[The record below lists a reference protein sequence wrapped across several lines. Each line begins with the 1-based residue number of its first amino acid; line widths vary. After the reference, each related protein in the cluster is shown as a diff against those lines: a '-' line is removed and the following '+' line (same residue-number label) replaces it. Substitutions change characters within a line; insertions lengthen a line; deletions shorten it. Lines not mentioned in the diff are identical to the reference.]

1 MKRTLIRG
9 GFVVTGDPEIPDI
22 PKGEV
27 LIEDGRIV
35 AVGSD
40 LKADDAEILDAV
52 DRIVMPGFVDGHRHI
67 WQGALRSVCADGSI
81 SDYVRTIRM
90 HAARFFTAEDMYAA
104 QLHGALEALDAGVTS
119 VTDYCH
125 NLLSPDHAHESIRG
139 LRESGLRTVW
149 NYGFNFPPQPEP
161 VFRTL
166 EERIR
171 FGRDLATQEF
181 SSRDARVTLGV
192 APEEAVFSGDPERT
206 RAQFEFARDM
216 DARVFWHCNSG
227 GDASTYSRDVALI
240 DELGVLGPELTLVHM
255 HNTHDDEWQ
264 RVADSGASV
273 AFTPETEMQMGM
285 MWPSTKICE
294 SLGVPISIGTD
305 ITSNNSADMFS
316 ALRIGL
322 QGLRCHHISQQDDF
336 TMLTSGIP
344 LSCADALRWGTLGGA
359 RALGLEDRIGS
370 LSPGKQADVVLL
382 RGDSLGMAGW
392 DRAHPERAIV
402 LHAGVDDVDTVLV
415 GGEVVKAGGRMV
427 ADVARACH
435 LLETASERVHAR
447 TADAGGLEIPLDEI
461 VKRLEAVATSE
472 DGRYAF
478 DS

>member
-1 MKRTLIRG
+1 MGRTLIRG
-9 GFVVTGDPEIPDI
+9 GFVVTGDPQLGDLPN
-22 PKGEV
+22 GEV
-27 LIEDGRIV
+27 LIEGGRIV
-35 AVGSD
+35 AVGSNLD
-40 LKADDAEILDAV
+40 AGDAEILDATH
-52 DRIVMPGFVDGHRHI
+52 RIVMPGFVDGHRHI
-67 WQGALRSVCADGSI
+67 WQGALRSVCADGSLY
-81 SDYVRTIRM
+81 DYVGTMRL
-90 HAARFFTAEDMYAA
+90 HAARFFTAEDMYAV
-104 QLHGALEALDAGVTS
+104 QLHGAMEALDAGVTS

-149 NYGFNFPPQPEP
+149 NFGFNFPPQPEP
-161 VFRTL
+161 VFHTL
-166 EERIR
+166 DERIR
-171 FGRDLATQEF
+171 FGRDLATKEF
-181 SSRDARVTLGV
+181 ASRDARVTLGV
-192 APEEAVFSGDPERT
+192 APEEPMLAGDLERT
-206 RAQFEFARDM
+206 RAQFAFAREL

-227 GDASTYSRDVALI
+227 GDASSYSRDVALI
-240 DELGVLGPELTLVHM
+240 DELGFLGSDLTLVHM

-273 AFTPETEMQMGM
+273 AFTPETELQMGM
-285 MWPSTKICE
+285 MWPSTQICE
-294 SLGVPISIGTD
+294 SLGIPISIGTD

-322 QGLRCHHISQQDDF
+322 QALRCHHIGEQDRS
-336 TMLTSGIP
+336 TPTLGTPI
-344 LSCADALRWGTLGGA
+344 SCADALRWGTLGGA

-402 LHAGVDDVDTVLV
+402 LQARVDDVDTVLV

-435 LLETASERVHAR
+435 LLEAASERVHAR
-447 TADAGGLEIPLDEI
+447 VSESGGLETPPDEAL
-461 VKRLEAVATSE
+461 KRLAAVATTE

>member
-1 MKRTLIRG
+1 MVVERVGGGESATGATVRLIDADTGETLDEQRAEFEAG
-9 GFVVTGDPEIPDI
+9 
-22 PKGEV
+22 
-27 LIEDGRIV
+27 
-35 AVGSD
+35 
-40 LKADDAEILDAV
+40 DAEILDATH
-52 DRIVMPGFVDGHRHI
+52 RIVMPGFVDGHRHI
-67 WQGALRSVCADGSI
+67 WQGALRSVCADGSLY
-81 SDYVRTIRM
+81 DYVGTMRL
-90 HAARFFTAEDMYAA
+90 HAARFFTAEDMYAV

-161 VFRTL
+161 VFHTL
-166 EERIR
+166 DERIR
-171 FGRDLATQEF
+171 FGRDLATKEF
-181 SSRDARVTLGV
+181 ASRDARVTLGV
-192 APEEAVFSGDPERT
+192 APEEPMLAGDLERT
-206 RAQFEFARDM
+206 RAQFAFAREL

-227 GDASTYSRDVALI
+227 GDASSYSRDVALI
-240 DELGVLGPELTLVHM
+240 DELGFLGSDLTLVHM

-273 AFTPETEMQMGM
+273 AFTPETELQMGM
-285 MWPSTKICE
+285 MWPSTQICE
-294 SLGVPISIGTD
+294 SLGIPISIGTD

-322 QGLRCHHISQQDDF
+322 QALRCHHIGQQDRS
-336 TMLTSGIP
+336 TMLTSGTPI
-344 LSCADALRWGTLGGA
+344 SCADALRWGTLGGA

-402 LHAGVDDVDTVLV
+402 LHARVDDVDTVLV
-415 GGEVVKAGGRMV
+415 GGEVVKTGGRMV
-427 ADVARACH
+427 ADIARACR
-435 LLETASERVHAR
+435 LLEAASERVHAR
-447 TADAGGLEIPLDEI
+447 IAEAGGLEPPLDEI
-461 VKRLEAVATSE
+461 MKRLEAVATTE